1 MKKLLLAVIACGF
14 IASPALANDF
24 AAQQTKVLGDIIA
37 QMDQAKND
45 PAMLDA
51 LTAKRNCVEKATK
64 VEDLQQ
70 CMEEPKADTKG

>member
-24 AAQQTKVLGDIIA
+24 AAAQTKVLGDIIT

-51 LTAKRNCVEKATK
+51 LTVKRNCVEKATN
-64 VEDLQQ
+64 VEELDN
-70 CMEEPKADTKG
+70 CMQEPKAENKG